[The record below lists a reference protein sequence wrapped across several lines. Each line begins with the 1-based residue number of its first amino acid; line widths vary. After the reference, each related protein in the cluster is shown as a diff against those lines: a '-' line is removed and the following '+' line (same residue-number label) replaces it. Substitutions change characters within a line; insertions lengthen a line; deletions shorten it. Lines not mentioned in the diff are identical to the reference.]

1 MSTGIDKQLPQD
13 LWSLPFINRGIS
25 GIVFAVDELSVIK
38 TPAGGENNCQE
49 LEIERKILE
58 RLGEHP
64 RIVKLLRID
73 RDMII
78 LERLQYPLRV
88 RIQELQNIKAK
99 PTVKEILKWSAQAA
113 EGMQYLHSKSV
124 FQVDIGPHNLLLDWD
139 DNIKYC
145 DFSGS
150 SLDGRAALVSA
161 SLYAQHPSFSVNS
174 PSVQSE
180 IFSLGCTIFEI
191 STTHRVYEGKGE
203 TEVQN
208 LFAKGHY
215 PKTED
220 LLLGSTILNCWTD
233 RYQDAGQ
240 VAADIREIQRRILL
254 GDLSLSLYD
263 LVQHRRNQQCR
274 EGKLFLVT
282 RSLLS
287 TIYTKVF

>member
-99 PTVKEILKWSAQAA
+99 PTVKDSE
-113 EGMQYLHSKSV
+113 V
-124 FQVDIGPHNLLLDWD
+124 V
-139 DNIKYC
+139 C
-145 DFSGS
+145 S
-150 SLDGRAALVSA
+150 S
-161 SLYAQHPSFSVNS
+161 
-174 PSVQSE
+174 
-180 IFSLGCTIFEI
+180 C
-191 STTHRVYEGKGE
+191 
-203 TEVQN
+203 
-208 LFAKGHY
+208 
-215 PKTED
+215 
-220 LLLGSTILNCWTD
+220 
-233 RYQDAGQ
+233 
-240 VAADIREIQRRILL
+240 
-254 GDLSLSLYD
+254 
-263 LVQHRRNQQCR
+263 
-274 EGKLFLVT
+274 
-282 RSLLS
+282 
-287 TIYTKVF
+287 